1 MKTLI
6 SLILI
11 AVVSGPAMAQTVDLG
26 LAQFANEES
35 PIMMAVDA
43 SFAVRNLDK
52 PYVLFVLYM
61 ASRNKLQEATVGR
74 DGVSMVYQ
82 GQEYKMPSVKELR
95 ANYRAQIRDYDF
107 YSHLGKEGIIG
118 SWVRYYQFPGGTEF
132 FPLPTIDSPTASDY
146 GSMFNYTGF
155 VTPIY
160 FKNPG
165 FKKGDSFLLKVRD
178 KDNPELVGEVTVVLK

>member
-6 SLILI
+6 ALFLI
-11 AVVSGPAMAQTVDLG
+11 AAVGGPALAQTEDLG
-26 LAQFANEES
+26 LAQFASEDS
-35 PIMMAVDA
+35 PILMAVDA

-52 PYVLFVLYM
+52 PYVLFVLFM
-61 ASRNKLQEATVGR
+61 GSRNRVQEITVGR
-74 DGVSMVYQ
+74 ENVAMVYQ

-95 ANYRAQIRDYDF
+95 SSYRGQIRDYDF
-107 YSHLGKEGIIG
+107 YRSLGKEGIIT
-118 SWVRYYQFPGGTEF
+118 SWVRFYQFPGGIEF

-146 GSMFNYTGF
+146 GSMSNYTGF

-178 KDNPELVGEVTVVLK
+178 KDNPELTGEVTVVLK